1 MATVSSAVQVK
12 KAEKTT
18 KQQAVSRTY
27 ATGRR
32 KTAAAR
38 VWISRGNGKIII
50 NGRDI
55 ADYFPLSDNRSVVNK
70 PFALTKTAGEYDV
83 FCTVKGS
90 GTTGQAGAIFHGIS
104 RALCLDNPA
113 LREILRKENFVTRD
127 NRTVERKKYGRKKA
141 RKSFQFS
148 KR

>member
-1 MATVSSAVQVK
+1 MATATSAIQVK
-12 KAEKTT
+12 KLEKKE
-18 KQQAVSRTY
+18 KQVERFY

-32 KTAAAR
+32 KTASAR

-50 NGRDI
+50 NGRDV
-55 ADYFPLSDNRSVVNK
+55 AEYFPLPENRYQVNK

-90 GTTGQAGAIFHGIS
+90 GTTGQAGAILLGIS
-104 RALCLDNPA
+104 RALTEAVPD
-113 LREILRKENFVTRD
+113 LRTELRKNDCLRCD
-127 NRTVERKKYGRKKA
+127 SRRVERKKFGYKKA

>member
-1 MATVSSAVQVK
+1 MVTVNSAVQVK
-12 KAEKTT
+12 KIEKSV
-18 KQQAVSRTY
+18 KAPVQRTY

-32 KTAAAR
+32 KTATAR
-38 VWISRGNGKIII
+38 VWISRGSGKIQV

-55 ADYFPLSDNRSVVNK
+55 TDYFPLSDNRSLISR

-90 GTTGQAGAIFHGIS
+90 GTTGQAGAIFHAIS
-104 RALCLDNPA
+104 RALSTDNPD
-113 LREILRKENFVTRD
+113 LREVLRKENFVTRD
-127 NRTVERKKYGRKKA
+127 SREVERKKYGRKKA